1 MTDNARNDV
10 PAVAENRT
18 SHRNFRRRKP
28 WHQDRGSAQKT
39 QGNKQGKPQ
48 PKIFFCGDPH
58 GEFEY
63 INRTVEKYHP
73 DAIVILGDLQ
83 PPEDLETL
91 LAPTLAL
98 TQVWWIPG
106 NHDTDCEEYYD
117 RLWHGPIAEHNL
129 HGRVADVVGLR
140 IAGLGGVFRGQI
152 WMPEGRPNY
161 QSATG
166 FVRRSPKT
174 NLWRGGLPRRHRSSI
189 FPATYEALQQ
199 CKADILVTHEAAGCH
214 KKGFDAIDR
223 LAKSLG
229 VKWLFHGHQHEDCE
243 YGVYKGMQVRAV
255 GFRGIVDLNGRVVRP
270 AEIDPRDILV
280 MQQAGEEPSPDE
292 LDSVPFDYQEMLDR
306 LKARDNG
313 TDYPPSNVSRRPSRY
328 FNRNGRNRYNRD
340 QRQNGSEGNANKS
353 KNQS

>member
-1 MTDNARNDV
+1 
-10 PAVAENRT
+10 
-18 SHRNFRRRKP
+18 
-28 WHQDRGSAQKT
+28 
-39 QGNKQGKPQ
+39 
-48 PKIFFCGDPH
+48 
-58 GEFEY
+58 
-63 INRTVEKYHP
+63 
-73 DAIVILGDLQ
+73 
-83 PPEDLETL
+83 
-91 LAPTLAL
+91 
-98 TQVWWIPG
+98 
-106 NHDTDCEEYYD
+106 
-117 RLWHGPIAEHNL
+117 
-129 HGRVADVVGLR
+129 
-140 IAGLGGVFRGQI
+140 
-152 WMPEGRPNY
+152 MPEGRPNY

-280 MQQAGEEPSPDE
+280 MSDEIYSTLVYDGVEAISPASLSEEAKEHTIVVSGFSKAFSMTGWRLGTLCAPDAIAKAVANLQSQTSSNATSFAQYGALAAME
-292 LDSVPFDYQEMLDR
+292 NEALADAAVAEMKKSFDRRRLMLLEGLNAIDGVFCRRAQGAFYLFPNISSFGMASVDFCAKLLEEKLVAVVPGSAFGSDE
-306 LKARDNG
+306 
-313 TDYPPSNVSRRPSRY
+313 NVRFSYAVSDETIQKGIERMAQ
-328 FNRNGRNRYNRD
+328 FC
-340 QRQNGSEGNANKS
+340 SEIR
-353 KNQS
+353 

>member
-1 MTDNARNDV
+1 MTDNARNDA
-10 PAVAENRT
+10 PAVTEKKSSRR
-18 SHRNFRRRKP
+18 SFRRKKP
-28 WHQDRGSAQKT
+28 WHQGRGGST
-39 QGNKQGKPQ
+39 QNGQSNKQGKPQ

-58 GEFEY
+58 GEFDY
-63 INRTVEKYHP
+63 INKTVEKYRP

-83 PPEDLETL
+83 PPDDLETL
-91 LAPTLAL
+91 LAPTLAI

-129 HGRVADVVGLR
+129 HGRVAEVAGLR

-229 VKWLFHGHQHEDCE
+229 VTWLFHGHQHEDCE

-292 LDSVPFDYQEMLDR
+292 LDSIPFDFQEMLDR
-306 LKARDNG
+306 LRARDNG
-313 TDYPPSNVSRRPSRY
+313 CGSLFVNNSKRSSRY
-328 FNRNGRNRYNRD
+328 FNRNGRSRFLKEHRAEVVD
-340 QRQNGSEGNANKS
+340 EKKNKS
-353 KNQS
+353 KD

>member
-1 MTDNARNDV
+1 M
-10 PAVAENRT
+10 
-18 SHRNFRRRKP
+18 
-28 WHQDRGSAQKT
+28 
-39 QGNKQGKPQ
+39 
-48 PKIFFCGDPH
+48 
-58 GEFEY
+58 
-63 INRTVEKYHP
+63 
-73 DAIVILGDLQ
+73 ILGDLQ
-83 PPEDLETL
+83 PPDDLETL
-91 LAPTLAL
+91 LAPTLAI

-129 HGRVADVVGLR
+129 HGRVAEVAGLR

-229 VKWLFHGHQHEDCE
+229 VKWLFTVTNTKTASTASIKACRCALWD
-243 YGVYKGMQVRAV
+243 
-255 GFRGIVDLNGRVVRP
+255 F
-270 AEIDPRDILV
+270 
-280 MQQAGEEPSPDE
+280 EELWISTD
-292 LDSVPFDYQEMLDR
+292 VWCGR
-306 LKARDNG
+306 LKSIRV
-313 TDYPPSNVSRRPSRY
+313 TSL
-328 FNRNGRNRYNRD
+328 
-340 QRQNGSEGNANKS
+340 
-353 KNQS
+353 

>member
-1 MTDNARNDV
+1 MHETMRPPLPKRNPRAAASVARN
-10 PAVAENRT
+10 PGI
-18 SHRNFRRRKP
+18 
-28 WHQDRGSAQKT
+28 RGE
-39 QGNKQGKPQ
+39 
-48 PKIFFCGDPH
+48 PH
-58 GEFEY
+58 GEFDY
-63 INRTVEKYHP
+63 INKTVEKYRP

-83 PPEDLETL
+83 PPDDLETL
-91 LAPTLAL
+91 LAPTLAI

-129 HGRVADVVGLR
+129 HGRVAEVAGLR

-292 LDSVPFDYQEMLDR
+292 LDSIPFDFQEMLGTSTETVAVDS
-306 LKARDNG
+306 LKSIERKL
-313 TDYPPSNVSRRPSRY
+313 SMKRRPSPRISP
-328 FNRNGRNRYNRD
+328 NKNGRRIGHSLNDYKFASRRYWM
-340 QRQNGSEGNANKS
+340 GTIEPFSY
-353 KNQS
+353 

>member
-1 MTDNARNDV
+1 MTDDLRDALPESD
-10 PAVAENRT
+10 NR
-18 SHRNFRRRKP
+18 SSRRNFRRKKP
-28 WHQDRGSAQKT
+28 WQPARTNSMPAQKT
-39 QGNKQGKPQ
+39 GKSAGKPQ

-63 INRTVEKYHP
+63 INKTVEKCRP

-83 PPEDLETL
+83 PPENLDKL
-91 LAPTLAL
+91 LAKSLEI

-106 NHDTDCEEYYD
+106 NHDTDSEEFYD

-129 HGRVADVVGLR
+129 HGKVANVAGLR

-161 QSATG
+161 QSAAV

-189 FPATYEALQQ
+189 FPATYEALCQ

-223 LAKSLG
+223 LAKRLG
-229 VKWLFHGHQHEDCE
+229 VKRLFHGHQHEDCE
-243 YGVYKGMQVRAV
+243 YGMYKGMFVRAV
-255 GFRGIVDLNGRVVRP
+255 GFRGIVDLNGRVIRP
-270 AEIDPRDILV
+270 AEIDPRDVLA
-280 MQQAGEEPSPDE
+280 MQQAGEEPTPQE
-292 LDSVPFDYQEMLDR
+292 LDSVHFDWQEMLEKLR
-306 LKARDNG
+306 SRDSG
-313 TDYPPSNVSRRPSRY
+313 TGMPQAESSS
-328 FNRNGRNRYNRD
+328 NRYPRFGMRGYRKKRHEDSKERNSDGTRI
-340 QRQNGSEGNANKS
+340 KS
-353 KNQS
+353 WE